1 MRSAARGRFS
11 RRAPGSRGTTAPQ
24 PQTTG
29 CRPPTVVLASTGGQ
43 GEEARVSAT
52 SPRGARWLTPTQ
64 LYTDRAASE
73 AAGGDMSSR
82 DEERTRRRPGQLTG
96 EGPDALSSDLSS
108 SNVRSKDVTA
118 FSFDDVQSFIV
129 L

>member
-1 MRSAARGRFS
+1 
-11 RRAPGSRGTTAPQ
+11 
-24 PQTTG
+24 
-29 CRPPTVVLASTGGQ
+29 
-43 GEEARVSAT
+43 
-52 SPRGARWLTPTQ
+52 
-64 LYTDRAASE
+64 
-73 AAGGDMSSR
+73 MSSR
-82 DEERTRRRPGQLTG
+82 EEERTRRRPRQLTG